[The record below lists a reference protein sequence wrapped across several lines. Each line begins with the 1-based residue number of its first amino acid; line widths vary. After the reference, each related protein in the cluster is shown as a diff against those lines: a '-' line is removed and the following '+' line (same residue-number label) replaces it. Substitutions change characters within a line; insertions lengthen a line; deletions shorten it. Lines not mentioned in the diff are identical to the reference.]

1 MKYVTVGLAGFSRR
15 TVDYIVNLIGCNME
29 HSYFKEPTG
38 ICTYIKRY
46 LGFQWGM

>member
-15 TVDYIVNLIGCNME
+15 TVDYIVLIECNMME
-29 HSYFKEPTG
+29 HSYFKESTG
-38 ICTYIKRY
+38 ISQ